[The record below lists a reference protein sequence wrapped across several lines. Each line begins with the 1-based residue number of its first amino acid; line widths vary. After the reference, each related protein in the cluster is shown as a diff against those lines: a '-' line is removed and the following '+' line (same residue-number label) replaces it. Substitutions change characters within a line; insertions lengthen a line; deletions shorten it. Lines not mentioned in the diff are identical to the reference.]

1 MANARRV
8 IFGTYVIPTQS
19 VEMEE
24 TTIRQVEFQASPNG
38 TLGGKGTATIN
49 ATQWG
54 DQWASTTHEDIDKW
68 EEFTTVNW
76 EDVLLYPTKSG
87 RLALSDTTK
96 QLTTDSTDCAFLYI
110 KNLGTDDDATY
121 DDEVL
126 VALDET
132 GLAGGG
138 STDGNYYITIPP
150 EGSICLRGDG
160 TNLECR
166 EVYVKCASG
175 KATQIEY
182 LIAKE

>member
-1 MANARRV
+1 MASARRI

-19 VEMEE
+19 LEMEE
-24 TTIRQVEFQASPNG
+24 TTIRQTEFQSSPNG
-38 TLGGKGTATIN
+38 TLGGKGIATIN

-54 DQWASTTHEDIDKW
+54 DQWTSTTHEDIDRW

-76 EDVLLYPTKSG
+76 EDVLIHPTESG
-87 RLALSDTTK
+87 KLTISTTPI
-96 QLTTDSTDCAFLYI
+96 QLTSENTDCAFLYI
-110 KNLGTDDDATY
+110 KNLGTSEDATY

-166 EVYVKCASG
+166 EVYAKCASG
-175 KATQIEY
+175 KTTQIEY